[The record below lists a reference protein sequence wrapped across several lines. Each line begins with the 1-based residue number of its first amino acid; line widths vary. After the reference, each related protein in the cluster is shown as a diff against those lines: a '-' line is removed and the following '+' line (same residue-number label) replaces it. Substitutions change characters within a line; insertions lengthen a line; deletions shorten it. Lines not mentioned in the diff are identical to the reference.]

1 MEHFGWSKEVF
12 NVILHPEIYQFSL
25 KRRYIVIDNQQTNT
39 VGVLSS
45 IYLSIYLTVDM
56 LDS

>member
-25 KRRYIVIDNQQTNT
+25 KRRYIVIDNQQANT
-39 VGVLSS
+39 VGLLS
-45 IYLSIYLTVDM
+45 LHFL
-56 LDS
+56 